1 MLIVG
6 KLQDIFSPIRN
17 VVSRC
22 PLIAVH
28 WYGHFIHRDA
38 IRLVRF
44 SYSAVFL
51 GVDVVHEV
59 SESEFTSHS
68 VIPRVELALKSVEM
82 PHNNFTNTVR

>member
-1 MLIVG
+1 VLIVG

-28 WYGHFIHRDA
+28 WYGRFIHRDA

-51 GVDVVHEV
+51 GVDVVHAG
-59 SESEFTSHS
+59 SESEFTGHS
-68 VIPRVELALKSVEM
+68 LIPRLELALKFVEM
-82 PHNNFTNTVR
+82 PHINFTNTVR